1 MPPAMSLHHASVA
14 WKRTT
19 PDFAYDTYGRDHV
32 VTFAGGARLE
42 ASAAP
47 EYRGDQA
54 KPNPEEQLVAAL
66 SSCHMLTFLAICAR
80 KALVVDAYADEA
92 EGVLEKNAEGR
103 LAVTRVALRPRVTF
117 AADVAVD
124 AEKLAELHA
133 AAHRGCFIASS
144 VKTQVTV
151 EPR

>member
-1 MPPAMSLHHASVA
+1 MSHHHATIA

-42 ASAAP
+42 SSAAP
-47 EYRGDQA
+47 DYRGDA
-54 KPNPEEQLVAAL
+54 NKPNPEEQLVAAL

-80 KALVVDAYADEA
+80 KGLVVDAYDDEA

-103 LAVTRVALRPRVTF
+103 LAVTRVRLRPQVKF
-117 AADVAVD
+117 AEGTVVD
-124 AEKLAELHA
+124 AEKLTQLHDS
-133 AAHRGCFIASS
+133 AHRGCFIASS
-144 VKTQVTV
+144 VKTTVTV
-151 EPR
+151 EAR